1 MQKSIKGSFGLT
13 AGIFIIIGL
22 VLLIFPNI
30 ALSLACIII
39 GIVALIYG
47 IMRIINY
54 TKNSAAAPAL
64 DLVIG
69 LALAIFGVV
78 LIFVPNFFSGL
89 ISLVLGIYFVVE
101 GFSDAKR
108 ALDMKNGGYSKWV
121 IPFVISLLVVA
132 LGVLIIV
139 NPVGSWLVRIL
150 GIAMIV
156 EGVSTAFSTVSV
168 KK

>member
-22 VLLIFPNI
+22 VLLIFPGI

-39 GIVALIYG
+39 GIVALVYG
-47 IMRIINY
+47 IMRIVNY
-54 TKNSAAAPAL
+54 TKDSSAAPAL

-89 ISLVLGIYFVVE
+89 ISIVLGIYFVVE
-101 GFSDAKR
+101 GFADAKR
-108 ALDMKNGGYSKWV
+108 ALDMKKAGYSKWV
-121 IPFVISLLVVA
+121 IPFVIALVVVA

-139 NPVGSWLVRIL
+139 NPVATWLVRIL

-156 EGVSTAFSTVSV
+156 EGVSTAFSTVAV